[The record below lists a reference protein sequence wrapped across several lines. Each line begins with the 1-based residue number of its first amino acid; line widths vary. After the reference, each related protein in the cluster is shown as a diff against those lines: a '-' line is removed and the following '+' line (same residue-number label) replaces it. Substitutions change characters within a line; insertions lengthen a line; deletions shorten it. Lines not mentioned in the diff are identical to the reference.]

1 MTQTKL
7 IQLKR
12 AADLTSTMLQ
22 MAEAGQWSG
31 LSEFQ
36 KQRTDLL
43 QQCFPLDAEQQT
55 LDVRAV
61 VETMI
66 EQNQQLEQLCRQ
78 AQQSLQTELQGL
90 NKNRKAVAAYQSS

>member
-66 EQNQQLEQLCRQ
+66 AQNQQLEQLCRQ
-78 AQQSLQTELQGL
+78 AQQSLQTELRGL
-90 NKNRKAVAAYQSS
+90 NNNRKAVAAYQSS